1 MFENLDDERPFRP
14 TDDFQQSVLTGAA
27 RRTRH
32 RQRTLAMSTAAV
44 LVMAASL
51 IYARSVVHDDHRL
64 TVGGLTTIEPQET
77 ATVNSSGTS
86 VSPLTAPINIL
97 IVNVDG
103 GASTDPA
110 WSVPDAERAR
120 KLRSDG
126 LTILRVDP
134 VRHRLATLSIPPGL
148 WIPDGSGHQRIADLV
163 VSDPPSLVAAMTKL
177 TGVQIDHYVLIDFDG
192 FKRLI
197 DRFGGVDIPFDTKV
211 EDPQV
216 AFTATEGCTHLDG
229 DLALAYFRSRH
240 MRSLGQDGVL
250 HEDPTAFEGTIARRI
265 DLLQRIL
272 TKALAQP
279 YGPNAEV
286 ALVEFFLSNVTVDDT
301 LIASTLRST
310 FATVEQI
317 GPTLTAY
324 NLNKGIKATNI
335 NGSAGLIADTATI
348 EDVVR
353 SFLTA
358 SSTDPGSPNPAEA
371 ITPPNH
377 QC

>member
-1 MFENLDDERPFRP
+1 
-14 TDDFQQSVLTGAA
+14 
-27 RRTRH
+27 
-32 RQRTLAMSTAAV
+32 
-44 LVMAASL
+44 
-51 IYARSVVHDDHRL
+51 
-64 TVGGLTTIEPQET
+64 
-77 ATVNSSGTS
+77 
-86 VSPLTAPINIL
+86 
-97 IVNVDG
+97 
-103 GASTDPA
+103 
-110 WSVPDAERAR
+110 
-120 KLRSDG
+120 
-126 LTILRVDP
+126 
-134 VRHRLATLSIPPGL
+134 
-148 WIPDGSGHQRIADLV
+148 
-163 VSDPPSLVAAMTKL
+163 
-177 TGVQIDHYVLIDFDG
+177 
-192 FKRLI
+192 
-197 DRFGGVDIPFDTKV
+197 
-211 EDPQV
+211 
-216 AFTATEGCTHLDG
+216 
-229 DLALAYFRSRH
+229 